1 MQRELQIISGGVIK
15 RNNANLKQAGKN
27 GKKKNEKYIWQVIFL
42 CDFGHQLNDKKTKK
56 SEIAIQVSSI
66 NNPIIPLTMSENL

>member
-27 GKKKNEKYIWQVIFL
+27 GKKKMKIYL
-42 CDFGHQLNDKKTKK
+42 AGDFF
-56 SEIAIQVSSI
+56 V
-66 NNPIIPLTMSENL
+66 